1 MDQTG
6 GQNPGINLTSS
17 LFLVPLEAVGM
28 ACLLLS
34 CRSTSAETSQLRTQ
48 GSLRT
53 EPGLCRR
60 DLTQSDLVF
69 LAPYHLPRAM
79 RTGH

>member
-6 GQNPGINLTSS
+6 AEPWNQLKLIPL
-17 LFLVPLEAVGM
+17 LVPLETVGT

-34 CRSTSAETSQLRTQ
+34 CRSTSAETSLLGTQ

-53 EPGLCRR
+53 EPGLCRQ

-69 LAPYHLPRAM
+69 LGPYHLPRAM
-79 RTGH
+79 GTGH